1 MTRLISL
8 LAALSICG
16 ITFAQDT
23 SNCEAKAD
31 CAFQL
36 DLSETV
42 SFYSFDTNI
51 VAVNTHVAFEATDWL
66 EVSAD
71 LPIFNNEVGTGLG
84 DVTVAGTVGLIDSK
98 CDFLGADKATLDAF
112 VAFGI
117 PLDVEFSWDNLVF
130 TVGGD
135 AGLGWDSW
143 NLDLG
148 LAYSFVDGATY
159 VPQLGGFVSGDYGVA
174 SGTLTYAFTPRFSV
188 GGKVVETWSDEGGDI
203 LTLGPVASWKINRR
217 MSLTGEVG
225 FSVSDS
231 DLTNGSM
238 DAYGMVGLN
247 ISF

>member
-23 SNCEAKAD
+23 TNCEAKAD

-117 PLDVEFSWDNLVF
+117 PLDGEFSSSRSTAEEATAARDSPRGAALEAASAA
-130 TVGGD
+130 TSRARARRAPRTEGD
-135 AGLGWDSW
+135 D
-143 NLDLG
+143 
-148 LAYSFVDGATY
+148 VDGSPA
-159 VPQLGGFVSGDYGVA
+159 PH
-174 SGTLTYAFTPRFSV
+174 
-188 GGKVVETWSDEGGDI
+188 
-203 LTLGPVASWKINRR
+203 
-217 MSLTGEVG
+217 
-225 FSVSDS
+225 
-231 DLTNGSM
+231 
-238 DAYGMVGLN
+238 
-247 ISF
+247 